1 MITSYKD
8 INNFI
13 TDKKDKDGNMI
24 ESFRIHWQT
33 YLMELFGLAG
43 FVIVAGLLTILLEHP
58 DLPVMKSSFGKYAV
72 LRRVPLGIIMGS
84 YIAAVVLLFGKKSG
98 AHINP
103 SVTWT
108 FFRLG
113 KINFTDA
120 LFFTIAQFAGAI
132 GGALLLKYTIGDLFG
147 HPLINYGNTAPKPPH
162 NSMTAFIAEFIISFI
177 LMLAVLRAASS
188 KRFEKYVALISGIL
202 ITLYLII
209 ELPFSGMSLNPAC
222 SFAGAFAAE
231 KWEHLWIY
239 FVAPTLAM
247 LAAAEVHLQW
257 KKKKQISDNKKG
269 HDVIFIYS
277 DYNEIPTYPVE
288 ERT

>member
-1 MITSYKD
+1 
-8 INNFI
+8 
-13 TDKKDKDGNMI
+13 MI
-24 ESFRIHWQT
+24 ENLKIHWQV
-33 YLMELFGLAG
+33 YLMEAFGLAG
-43 FVIVAGLLTILLEHP
+43 FVIGAGLLTILLEHP
-58 DLPVMKSSFGKYAV
+58 DLPVMKSSLGKYAV
-72 LRRVPLGIIMGS
+72 LRRIPLGIIMGG
-84 YIAAVVLLFGKKSG
+84 YITAVIFLSGKKSG

-113 KINFTDA
+113 KINFSDA
-120 LFFTIAQFAGAI
+120 FFYTIAQFSGAI
-132 GGALLLKYTIGDLFG
+132 GGALLLKSTIGSLFG

-162 NSMTAFIAEFIISFI
+162 TAMAAFIAEFIISFI
-177 LMLAVLRAASS
+177 LMLAVLMAGSS

-209 ELPFSGMSLNPAC
+209 ELPFSGMSLNPAR
-222 SFAGAFAAE
+222 SFAGAVAAN
-231 KWEHLWIY
+231 KFEHVWIY

-247 LAAAEVHLQW
+247 LTAAEMYLLW
-257 KKKKQISDNKKG
+257 KKKQLSDNKNVYN
-269 HDVIFIYS
+269 VISIRA